1 VQPSTAGERRTT
13 NEMSVMEIILV
24 EFSAEDAHLSKLQR
38 GTF

>member
-1 VQPSTAGERRTT
+1 
-13 NEMSVMEIILV
+13 MSVMEIILV